1 MVTALLDP
9 QTAWST
15 HCISIVFI
23 ASAKIP
29 EREENIS
36 PSSFLGQLPDYQ
48 SHVFSLTYQVYK
60 FPLKKIKTWSQS
72 KISPYCFV
80 FGVNQEYLE
89 VEGSQTFSCVT
100 PVVETFSLH
109 RVAFRAQSN
118 INEGATLQKQPTAL
132 TR

>member
-1 MVTALLDP
+1 MVTALLDL
-9 QTAWST
+9 QTTCST

-100 PVVETFSLH
+100 LVVEAFFLH
-109 RVAFRAQSN
+109 RVAFRALSN
-118 INEGATLQKQPTAL
+118 INDGATLQKQPTAL